1 MADRDALSTRPSSRR
16 YLILE
21 LGRVDRINALLM
33 VSPHRDRSLNLA
45 NRAWMA
51 LFEHLRSST
60 VITRILYQDDFTDAW
75 SSCRLVCR
83 EWLPAVGSTW
93 IEVCRL
99 FVVQRCRQVTGT
111 LPAHGDG
118 W

>member
-21 LGRVDRINALLM
+21 LGRVDRINMLM
-33 VSPHRDRSLNLA
+33 MISPFRGRVLNLA

-51 LFEHLRSST
+51 IFEHLRSST
-60 VITRILYQDDFTDAW
+60 VITRILCQGDFMNAW

-83 EWLPAVGSTW
+83 EFLVAVDSTW

-111 LPAHGDG
+111 LPAHG